1 MNEHDRR
8 LKSLQDPPVHE
19 SDRPPPTVDPDKLLH
34 AWNEMTGV
42 LRDLVAAI
50 RSNELDNDRTR
61 RDNRNTRLVVVAATL
76 AGAGLVAGLSVNNY
90 LTIQSM
96 RVAAEEDRQLLMKT
110 AEDSSATLKA
120 MRSIVEAVGA
130 KVEADTTGE
139 APAQEEARVKAIE
152 ARVQV
157 MRAQA
162 EVEEDAGKVEE

>member
-1 MNEHDRR
+1 
-8 LKSLQDPPVHE
+8 
-19 SDRPPPTVDPDKLLH
+19 
-34 AWNEMTGV
+34 
-42 LRDLVAAI
+42 
-50 RSNELDNDRTR
+50 
-61 RDNRNTRLVVVAATL
+61 
-76 AGAGLVAGLSVNNY
+76 
-90 LTIQSM
+90 
-96 RVAAEEDRQLLMKT
+96 MKT